1 MTGNLSSSWET
12 KEKSKESKKVMFS
25 ERQRRIIKQH
35 PPKVASK
42 VRERERVLRISRQGA
57 GETER
62 RNERKREKASVCTL

>member
-35 PPKVASK
+35 PPKVASE
-42 VRERERVLRISRQGA
+42 VRESVFRISRQGA
-57 GETER
+57 GETEG

>member
-1 MTGNLSSSWET
+1 MTENLSSSWET

-35 PPKVASK
+35 PPKVASE
-42 VRERERVLRISRQGA
+42 VRERVFRISRQGA

>member
-1 MTGNLSSSWET
+1 MTENLSSSWET

-35 PPKVASK
+35 PPKVASE
-42 VRERERVLRISRQGA
+42 VRERVLRISRQGA

-62 RNERKREKASVCTL
+62 RNERKRKKASVCTL